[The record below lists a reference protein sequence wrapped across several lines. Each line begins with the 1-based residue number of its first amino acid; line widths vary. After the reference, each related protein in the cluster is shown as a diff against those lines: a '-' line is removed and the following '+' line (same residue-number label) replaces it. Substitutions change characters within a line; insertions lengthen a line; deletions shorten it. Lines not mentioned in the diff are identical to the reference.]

1 MPGVKAIDTVVNIRT
16 PRVMERRSHQF
27 VLFESSLGKGKE
39 PTFTLEETI
48 EKMDR
53 AGIEKAF
60 LIAVKIGSPY
70 FGFNDSIPYSFVTEA
85 VAQYP
90 DRFLGL
96 AGIDPYAGMEGVREL
111 EEGIKE
117 HGFIGAHVYPHW
129 FYLAPDHR
137 KYYPFYAKCVELDI
151 PIQMQVGHCLIY
163 VKDRPPMP
171 SVGRPILLDTI
182 ACDFPDLKLIGIHTG
197 WPWVEEMMSVA
208 FKHPNVYV
216 GSDAHSPKNWKP
228 EFVHFINTWGK
239 RKVLFGTDF
248 PVVDFERAMREI
260 ADLNL
265 RPDAERLFL
274 RENALRVYGL
284 DG

>member
-1 MPGVKAIDTVVNIRT
+1 M
-16 PRVMERRSHQF
+16 
-27 VLFESSLGKGKE
+27 
-39 PTFTLEETI
+39 
-48 EKMDR
+48 
-53 AGIEKAF
+53 
-60 LIAVKIGSPY
+60 
-70 FGFNDSIPYSFVTEA
+70 
-85 VAQYP
+85 
-90 DRFLGL
+90 
-96 AGIDPYAGMEGVREL
+96 
-111 EEGIKE
+111 
-117 HGFIGAHVYPHW
+117 
-129 FYLAPDHR
+129 
-137 KYYPFYAKCVELDI
+137 
-151 PIQMQVGHCLIY
+151 
-163 VKDRPPMP
+163 
-171 SVGRPILLDTI
+171 
-182 ACDFPDLKLIGIHTG
+182 KLIGIHTG

-248 PVVDFERAMREI
+248 PVVDIERAMREI

>member
-1 MPGVKAIDTVVNIRT
+1 
-16 PRVMERRSHQF
+16 MERRSHQF

-208 FKHPNVYV
+208 FKHPQRPTSGRTPTLQRT
-216 GSDAHSPKNWKP
+216 GSRSSSTSSTPGASARSSSAPTFRSW
-228 EFVHFINTWGK
+228 TL
-239 RKVLFGTDF
+239 R
-248 PVVDFERAMREI
+248 RAMREI